1 MMCCSG
7 IAQALKTPSGS
18 EPENCQ
24 PLDEIP
30 NNDRLGRFVRN
41 WIVEIN
47 KVIFFDLSVVLC
59 STEVNNVFMDKE
71 GDRIKIVY
79 GRSLFE
85 RMLVS
90 PRTNWE
96 AIVILAHEIGHVVLH
111 LNNPPTPSHI
121 FTVRSTELEADE
133 FAGYILAKL
142 GVPEDALKSLMKYGD
157 SQTNSPYHHG
167 TPYERFSAGEKG
179 WKKAKL
185 GFNYDDRFIPYLHDI
200 QYFVQIRS
208 GETVGL
214 LASVFGIIG
223 GLYASAVWLMRRLR
237 RTAFGRKSIFI
248 SYRREDAAAEA
259 GRVFDHLKSINPKVT
274 VFMDVDSIAGGANF
288 ERQIDSAIRSSDF
301 FFAIIGKEWLTA
313 TDERGVRRID
323 KEDDFV
329 RLELET
335 ALNLNARIVPILV
348 GGARMPR
355 RQELPSAIAS
365 LASFNAIELR
375 HSRFNSDFQH
385 LVRSI
390 SNEPLYPTTPSLQ
403 AT

>member
-1 MMCCSG
+1 LAG
-7 IAQALKTPSGS
+7 
-18 EPENCQ
+18 N
-24 PLDEIP
+24 
-30 NNDRLGRFVRN
+30 
-41 WIVEIN
+41 
-47 KVIFFDLSVVLC
+47 
-59 STEVNNVFMDKE
+59 
-71 GDRIKIVY
+71 
-79 GRSLFE
+79 LF
-85 RMLVS
+85 
-90 PRTNWE
+90 
-96 AIVILAHEIGHVVLH
+96 
-111 LNNPPTPSHI
+111 
-121 FTVRSTELEADE
+121 
-133 FAGYILAKL
+133 
-142 GVPEDALKSLMKYGD
+142 
-157 SQTNSPYHHG
+157 
-167 TPYERFSAGEKG
+167 
-179 WKKAKL
+179 
-185 GFNYDDRFIPYLHDI
+185 
-200 QYFVQIRS
+200 
-208 GETVGL
+208 
-214 LASVFGIIG
+214 
-223 GLYASAVWLMRRLR
+223 
-237 RTAFGRKSIFI
+237 